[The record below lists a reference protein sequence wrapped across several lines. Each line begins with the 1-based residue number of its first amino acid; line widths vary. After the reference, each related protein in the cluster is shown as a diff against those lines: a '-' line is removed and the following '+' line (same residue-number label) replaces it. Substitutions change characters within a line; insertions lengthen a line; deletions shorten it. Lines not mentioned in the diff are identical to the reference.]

1 MAGFLERTAR
11 SRQPRAGIGSVRSC
25 GRATCGGTTHAD
37 RCRSGTRQAR
47 TPRRGGGRGGE
58 DGQAS
63 QAEAGCRAYA
73 FYSDLED
80 PNLFIIFEEWESEA
94 ALQAHF
100 KTPHMAEFNALIP
113 QLVAGPLSINRYEVA
128 AVVKMM

>member
-1 MAGFLERTAR
+1 MLIVAGRVPVKPERRAEAVAAAVKMAR
-11 SRQPRAGIGSVRSC
+11 
-25 GRATCGGTTHAD
+25 
-37 RCRSGTRQAR
+37 
-47 TPRRGGGRGGE
+47 
-58 DGQAS
+58 AS

-80 PNLFIIFEEWESEA
+80 PNLFIVFEEWESEA

-100 KTPHMAEFNALIP
+100 QTPHMAEFNALIP
-113 QLVAGPLSINRYEVA
+113 QLIAGPPAINRYEVG